1 MNVTE
6 WMFRHFRARTTD
18 DDATGDRARGARDGE
33 RDDDDDDDERAVALD
48 RGAVPDDDERDA
60 REGEGYSERERCAR
74 RARVTRR
81 DATRGRSRERK
92 TREAVIR
99 RALRD

>member
-1 MNVTE
+1 MNGK
-6 WMFRHFRARTTD
+6 MFHFRARTTD
-18 DDATGDRARGARDGE
+18 DDATGDRARDARDGE
-33 RDDDDDDDERAVALD
+33 RDDDDDDERAVALD

-74 RARVTRR
+74 RARVTRC
-81 DATRGRSRERK
+81 DATRGRSRERR

-99 RALRD
+99 RTLRD

>member
-1 MNVTE
+1 
-6 WMFRHFRARTTD
+6 MFRHFRARTTD

-33 RDDDDDDDERAVALD
+33 RDDDERAVALD

-92 TREAVIR
+92 RREAVIR

>member
-1 MNVTE
+1 MHGHVC
-6 WMFRHFRARTTD
+6 RHFRARTTD

-33 RDDDDDDDERAVALD
+33 RDDDERAVALD
-48 RGAVPDDDERDA
+48 RGAVPDDDECDA

-81 DATRGRSRERK
+81 DATRREDDRARGRRVR
-92 TREAVIR
+92 
-99 RALRD
+99 L

>member
-33 RDDDDDDDERAVALD
+33 RDDDDDDDERAGALD

-60 REGEGYSERERCAR
+60 REGEG
-74 RARVTRR
+74 
-81 DATRGRSRERK
+81 
-92 TREAVIR
+92 
-99 RALRD
+99 

>member
-1 MNVTE
+1 MHGHVC
-6 WMFRHFRARTTD
+6 RHFRARTTD
-18 DDATGDRARGARDGE
+18 DDAAGDRARGARDGE
-33 RDDDDDDDERAVALD
+33 RDDNDDDDDDDERAVALD

-81 DATRGRSRERK
+81 DATRREDDRARGRR
-92 TREAVIR
+92 VR
-99 RALRD
+99 R

>member
-1 MNVTE
+1 MHGHVC
-6 WMFRHFRARTTD
+6 RHFRARTTD
-18 DDATGDRARGARDGE
+18 DDAAGDRARGARDGE
-33 RDDDDDDDERAVALD
+33 CDDDERAVALD

-92 TREAVIR
+92 RREAVIR